1 MHERQHIG
9 VHGRIEVTRG
19 GRFEWTKPAGGCVV
33 HENIEP
39 AKRIADKTEHLFDV
53 FFLTHIRTHAG
64 GTPAECGNL
73 LGNLFGFFSTRH
85 IVNYHI
91 RARFG
96 QPQGTRLA
104 DATTRACNQ
113 GHFSLQIN
121 HRSTHSGVFFLKL
134 KYCTQNR
141 SGSIRQRVVD
151 FRPFAAKSTFGN

>member
-53 FFLTHIRTHAG
+53 FFLTHIRSHAG

-96 QPQGTRLA
+96 QPQGPPQRRPAFEQSRRSLSSRQDAPFALRVEPEDSSSQPIRLPTA
-104 DATTRACNQ
+104 
-113 GHFSLQIN
+113 I
-121 HRSTHSGVFFLKL
+121 
-134 KYCTQNR
+134 
-141 SGSIRQRVVD
+141 
-151 FRPFAAKSTFGN
+151 FRPDFPTG